1 MLSLRAARS
10 IKTTFP
16 VRPLQP
22 LFASEPMRLLPLC
35 RRRPRYSSSQPLERG
50 GGVGGGAGFGLG
62 FVLAFGATGACMYAD
77 ASSAHRTVSTV
88 PVPRHDRRHVAGNG
102 ENTPVL
108 PRAFRYSPEVA
119 AAEASVAGGI
129 DNPSPRG
136 GSSSD
141 GVPTPGDG
149 GSPSPP
155 VPPTPLRYR
164 VSARALKGYRPYME
178 DEYAVALH
186 GRFAGVYDGHGG
198 GHVSTYLRQNLHAHY
213 LRALAGGSSRKRRT
227 TRKARQAAAA
237 AAEARGE
244 AAPEMLP
251 PTAIFPPGAPKR
263 PSVQDCAVALRIAF
277 ERVDA
282 EVQKIR
288 HWSYQGST
296 AVAVLIHESFPEE
309 SSDGAPPTQ
318 QGAGRSKS
326 TIISANVGD
335 SRAVLSRR
343 RRALDLTSDHK
354 PNSPDEKR
362 RVEELGGSVVW
373 HGYTDKKGNPIEGSG
388 VYRINGNLAVARAV
402 GDRSERP
409 FVCADVDIRETEIL
423 PEEDEFIVLAS
434 DGVWDVMESQDVVD
448 FIHRMLKASVGS
460 ISDGTGKSTMN
471 RRKTEMSMSDWSSQ
485 YSDDSTMIKAAM
497 STRRKKMARYVAEES
512 LRRGS
517 MDNITVVIVWLDA
530 AGNAT

>member
-1 MLSLRAARS
+1 
-10 IKTTFP
+10 
-16 VRPLQP
+16 
-22 LFASEPMRLLPLC
+22 
-35 RRRPRYSSSQPLERG
+35 
-50 GGVGGGAGFGLG
+50 
-62 FVLAFGATGACMYAD
+62 
-77 ASSAHRTVSTV
+77 
-88 PVPRHDRRHVAGNG
+88 
-102 ENTPVL
+102 
-108 PRAFRYSPEVA
+108 
-119 AAEASVAGGI
+119 
-129 DNPSPRG
+129 
-136 GSSSD
+136 
-141 GVPTPGDG
+141 
-149 GSPSPP
+149 
-155 VPPTPLRYR
+155 
-164 VSARALKGYRPYME
+164 ME

-251 PTAIFPPGAPKR
+251 PTAIIPPGAPKR

-335 SRAVLSRR
+335 SRAILSRR

-354 PNSPDEKR
+354 PNCPDEKR

-448 FIHRMLKASVGS
+448 FIHRTLKASVGS
-460 ISDGTGKSTMN
+460 ISDGTGRSTMN

-530 AGNAT
+530 AGTATR